1 MKSSGKP
8 QCPNHKVDLT
18 QCGFPI
24 PQKGQGVCPV
34 SGATFAFEADVG
46 SMNQEIKLDAQGN
59 PQIVPQ
65 WKITGSD

>member
-1 MKSSGKP
+1 MSNRP

-24 PQKGQGVCPV
+24 PAKGQGVCPV
-34 SGATFAFEADVG
+34 SGATFAFEADIAEVG
-46 SMNQEIKLDAQGN
+46 TEIKLDRDGK
-59 PQIVPQ
+59 PVVEHK